1 MNGPDGVNVPAQHQ
15 ALPGDKTVA
24 NLVDESYT
32 LTPIGTNVIAK
43 GKVKNIKEAWTEF
56 DKTDNTG
63 HFAPIELPADLVG
76 QKITISGR
84 NGGDRNVK
92 VDADR
97 LLIMRLE
104 NLKADTMT
112 IKQGEDTVM
121 TVDFSGV
128 EKE

>member
-1 MNGPDGVNVPAQHQ
+1 MSGPDGVNVPSQRQ
-15 ALPGDKTVA
+15 DLPGGKTVA

-43 GKVKNIKEAWTEF
+43 GKVKNIKEEWTEF
-56 DKTDNTG
+56 DKTNNTG

-84 NGGDRNVK
+84 NGGDRSVK

-97 LLIMRLE
+97 LLITRLE

-112 IKQGEDTVM
+112 IKKGEDTVM